1 MKVRPAT
8 QKRIYDDDVTVLDP
22 LRSPSA
28 ETSLSC
34 KRINNHVHLFV
45 VPGTDALGSPG
56 RRCRRVVLCWYM
68 VYGMLYDRYM
78 RCYVWARQVAEAA
91 KILGVKPS
99 DDEQT
104 IKQAYKKAALRYHPD
119 KCKEMS
125 EEEAT
130 AKFQSVANALKV
142 QHVAVQRN
150 LTRWHATQC

>member
-28 ETSLSC
+28 RDELVMQTNQQP
-34 KRINNHVHLFV
+34 R
-45 VPGTDALGSPG
+45 ALVCRLVCRTRYRRAGVTG
-56 RRCRRVVLCWYM
+56 RRCRHVVV

-150 LTRWHATQC
+150 LTRWHAMQC